1 MMRAPYQ
8 LSFLLPPSLAFSVP
22 AGRHHPCLH
31 QCILTVG
38 LNGLVM
44 IEAPSRERSFEQAT
58 RFLRTVA
65 KGHAPMSI
73 TALLATEEP
82 RGRDG
87 WSIIIGTDVAFSPT
101 SLPPYLAEK
110 LQTQDPG
117 EKPRVTM
124 KATA

>member
-1 MMRAPYQ
+1 MRAPYQ
-8 LSFLLPPSLAFSVP
+8 LSFLLPAQLAFSVP
-22 AGRHHPCLH
+22 VGRHHPCLH

-38 LNGLVM
+38 LNGLVS
-44 IEAPSRERSFEQAT
+44 IEAPSKERAFEQAT
-58 RFLRTVA
+58 RFLRKIA

-73 TALLATEEP
+73 TAVLATSEP

-87 WSIIIGTDVAFSPT
+87 WSIIVGTDVAFSPT
-101 SLPPYLAEK
+101 SLPPYLADK
-110 LQTQDPG
+110 LQTNDPD